1 MELIYMVLLELIGV
15 ALGASLINGMAKKSS
30 MKANPRLNTTRF
42 DANNARYGVASSSS
56 GFTKQKII
64 DIAARCG
71 VRPNKY
77 GVLPEEGWKKC
88 LKYVSEY
95 VNNPDDIANFER
107 DWRMTVASQLK
118 DKSAKM
124 IEENWAGYQHQYN
137 GYLNNKEYWTSGPDI
152 VLEFKHWH
160 GLSRDQHLKRL
171 KDIQTKTFWGELCL
185 QDPILRKN
193 PRIDNSYVEVWV
205 MRGSKH
211 DKQGD
216 WLTHNAWNM
225 TYKRCCGV
233 CGYDSML

>member
-1 MELIYMVLLELIGV
+1 MVLLELIGV
-15 ALGASLINGMAKKSS
+15 ALGAAIINDMAKKSS

-77 GVLPEEGWKKC
+77 GVLPEDGWKRC

-95 VNNPDDIANFER
+95 VNHPDDVANFER

-137 GYLNNKEYWTSGPDI
+137 GYLNNKEHWTSGPDI

-205 MRGSKH
+205 MKGSKH